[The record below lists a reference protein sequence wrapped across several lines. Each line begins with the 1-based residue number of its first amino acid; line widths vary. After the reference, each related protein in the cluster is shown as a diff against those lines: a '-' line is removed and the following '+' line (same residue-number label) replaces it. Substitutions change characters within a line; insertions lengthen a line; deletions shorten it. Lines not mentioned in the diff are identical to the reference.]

1 MTGERRAYKHIE
13 RALAPHGVL
22 TTTAAISNRMAG
34 VRRSGTDAERRV
46 RKAATQAGLR
56 YRLDNRDLPG
66 SPDLANRRRKWA
78 IFVHGCFWHR
88 HEGCKRATTPKSNRA
103 FWLAKFKRNQERDRR
118 VEMELRA
125 RGYEVIV
132 VWECGAIELEE
143 LVRRESLS

>member
-1 MTGERRAYKHIE
+1 
-13 RALAPHGVL
+13 
-22 TTTAAISNRMAG
+22 MAG

-46 RKAATQAGLR
+46 RKAASQAGLR

-125 RGYEVIV
+125 QGYEVIV
-132 VWECGAIELEE
+132 VWECGAIELDT
-143 LVRRESLS
+143 LVRRDGR